1 MKNILK
7 IIWDYLKKGNH
18 MLVAVVAAIILIL
31 CAIVYFQHNKI
42 VKLKD
47 QYTTE
52 VNLKNALLDSV
63 HYYQNVHKEWVAERL
78 TIQESIKNL
87 EKMNGQLTASQKEL
101 LIRVKEVEKNSSIIA
116 AALIETNVEI
126 KKLRPP
132 KVDVKD
138 SSIVFSDSTKNL
150 KYNIEIGHAKPI
162 NPGILPTLTFNKFS
176 MPNKQFVEFHWKDE
190 KKLGYPIS
198 FSVSNSNEYFKT
210 VNIDSYAIPELKPE
224 KSKFGQWMEKN
235 GKIVTYVGIGVAAG
249 VGGYYLV
256 AH

>member
-1 MKNILK
+1 MKNILN
-7 IIWDYLKKGNH
+7 IIWGFLKEKNRWAIA
-18 MLVAVVAAIILIL
+18 LVAAIILIL
-31 CAIVYFQHNKI
+31 CAIIYFQHNKI
-42 VKLKD
+42 VRQNE
-47 QYTTE
+47 QYITE

-87 EKMNGQLTASQKEL
+87 DKMNQQLTASQKEL

-162 NPGILPTLTFNKFS
+162 TLGILPTLTFNQFS
-176 MPNKQFVEFHWKDE
+176 MPNKQFIEFHWKDE

-198 FSVSNSNEYFKT
+198 FSISNSNEYFKT
-210 VNIDSYAIPELKPE
+210 VNIDSYAIPSLKPE
-224 KSKFGQWMEKN
+224 KSKFIQWMEKN
-235 GKIVTYVGIGVAAG
+235 GKTVMYVGIGAAG
-249 VGGYYLV
+249 ATGVMLL
-256 AH
+256 AK